1 LADSLGPLLSP
12 DAFGEIPHGQMAVV
26 VGRSGD
32 HPSVFQTLLAVFQG
46 PSREEFQSQA
56 EDPFY
61 EPLDRLL
68 VRRGHRVLS
77 HLHLTKRTMRFGE
90 VTLPIAGIQWLATLP
105 EFRSQGFA
113 SRLLAEA
120 ERRIVA
126 DSGLLAVARTS
137 IPRFFAQNG
146 WAICGRHCISR
157 GEARLV
163 LAHLQSAHAD
173 RLARP
178 LSIRRWRHVEMRALL
193 RTYQQNTTATHGPLE
208 RSEAYWRW
216 LIGRKAFDS
225 LLVAIDGRD
234 RLELDEETAPIVGY
248 AALHQGR
255 VVELLTTPGHPTADY
270 QLLARACAESVERDR
285 RGLVVHAPP
294 EHPLHALVVDAGGSF
309 CNAEADHGE
318 VFMMK
323 IVEPMKL
330 FAAISPE
337 LETRVKQAQWRR
349 GTQLGLCVGTS
360 KWRVAFTPRGIRIRS
375 GPLGRHV
382 LTMNRSEFTRLLF
395 GHGDVR
401 ETVDAGRIRAATKAA
416 IELAGE
422 LFPKLPLWR
431 PTWDDLPTG

>member
-1 LADSLGPLLSP
+1 
-12 DAFGEIPHGQMAVV
+12 MAVV
-26 VGRSGD
+26 TGRSGD

-77 HLHLTKRTMRFGE
+77 HLHLTKRTMRFGQ
-90 VTLPIAGIQWLATLP
+90 VNLPVAGVQWLATLP

-120 ERRIVA
+120 ERRIIA
-126 DSGLLAVARTS
+126 DGGLLAVARTS
-137 IPRFFAQNG
+137 IPHFFAQNG
-146 WAICGRHCISR
+146 WAICGRHSVSR

-163 LAHLQSAHAD
+163 LAHLQSAHGD

-193 RTYQQNTTATHGPLE
+193 RTYQQNTASTHGPFE
-208 RSEAYWRW
+208 RSEVYWRW
-216 LIGRKAFDS
+216 LIGRKAYET

-248 AALHQGR
+248 AALRQGR

-270 QLLARACAESVERDR
+270 QLLARAGAESVERDR
-285 RGLVVHAPP
+285 RDLIVHAPP
-294 EHPLHALVVDAGGSF
+294 AHRLHSLVTAAGGSAS
-309 CNAEADHGE
+309 NSEADQGE

-323 IVEPMKL
+323 IADPIKFLV
-330 FAAISPE
+330 AITPE
-337 LETRVKQAQWRR
+337 LEKQAKQSGWRR
-349 GTQLGLCVGTS
+349 GTELGLCVDAA
-360 KWRVAFTPRGIRIRS
+360 KWRIAYTPRGLRVRS

-382 LTMNRSEFTRLLF
+382 LTMNRAEFTRLLF

-401 ETVDAGRIRAATKAA
+401 ETVVAARIRATTKTAVD
-416 IELAGE
+416 LAGE
-422 LFPKLPLWR
+422 LFPKLALWR
-431 PTWDDLPTG
+431 PPWDDLPAG